1 MKPYTL
7 PLSAPQADLETVGGK
22 GMSLAKLTQA
32 GLPVPD
38 GFHVTTD
45 AYRDFVAQNDLQPGI
60 EAALASVDVSQPQT
74 LEAASQKI
82 TALFTAVP
90 IPDEIA
96 EAITQAY
103 GELLCNSLKPTATPL
118 AVAGEP
124 QADSLKQLTMPVAV
138 RSSATA
144 EDLPDASFAGQ
155 QETYLNICDAEAVL
169 DATRKCWASLWT
181 ARAIGYRARQKIG
194 SEGVALAVVVQ
205 ELVFSEAAGIL
216 FTANPINGD
225 RDQMM
230 VSASW
235 GLGEAVVG
243 GLVTPDSL
251 TLSKPSGNVISRE
264 TATKLV
270 QTVRIDG
277 GTKEIPVPENLQ
289 NVPVLN
295 DEQAAKLC
303 QLGMRIEA
311 LYGTPMD
318 IEWTLSPHPQPF
330 SQGER
335 GARGEGGF
343 HIVQARPITTLAAAP
358 IEWPI
363 PDPKGVYMRGSV
375 VDLMPDPLSPLFVSL
390 GIETMKEQ
398 MKPLGKR
405 LTHIQPNLHDDYYT
419 SINSYAYMNAHISPK
434 TWPWILF
441 GLLPSYPSLLKNMVP
456 LWRDELHPEYQ
467 AFVESIKD
475 RVPEEMTP
483 AALWQDSQEIV
494 DATMYYVC
502 ALMFLTMGASAGS
515 EMLLTKAYDK
525 FSEDGDPPATTLLMG
540 WNNIPVR
547 AEKSLYDLAMW
558 CRAQPEL
565 AAYLQDAPT
574 QELAAQLQTNSS
586 PSEVLENAWMEFRAR
601 FEQHL
606 DQFGHIIFQLDFAEP
621 LPLDHPEPML
631 ENIKMYLRGEG
642 SNPHTRQQASADKRI
657 QTTEMMLNRL
667 KGLKLW
673 AFKIAL
679 NWGQSMAEIR
689 EDALA
694 DIGLGYPMLRA
705 MLHELGRHLV
715 EAGAIEQADD
725 IFWLEKGEINS
736 YVAQLTSNK
745 SLDNVS
751 VEIAARKAN
760 WKRLR
765 KEVPPPMI
773 PVKDKVMGIKTDVF
787 VAHGADAH
795 SGNTLKGVAAS
806 PGRVTASACIMRGP
820 EDFDQMRPGDVLI
833 AGATTPAWTPI
844 FTMASA
850 VVTDIGGPLSHGS
863 IVAREYGIPAVMGT
877 GVATKRIQNGQSIT
891 VDGTKGEVRLETSED
906 EQPFAA
912 PPAEWPVPEKGVT
925 FARGSLAE
933 HTPSPVSPLFA
944 TLGLRIAN
952 HETEL
957 LWRDYVGVDP
967 TGMFV
972 SEGFYI
978 AINNYVYGG
987 FHMGLKNSWALTKM
1001 SLSQI
1006 GPMLRGAPERWQEA
1020 RDRFES
1026 VVNEWEAR
1034 DTTSLSPSE
1043 LLNGVSKVF
1052 SAAVKYY
1059 TVIQTT
1065 LPAASMGEIFFT
1077 RFYNAF
1083 IKRKNDPEATT
1094 FLFGFETMPVK
1105 AEQSLFDIAT
1115 WLKENPVLADYVVQ
1129 TPTERMAADLKAGA
1143 NPEGIPADLWA
1154 AYRSHFDQHFDKFG
1168 RTVYEFDFANPT
1180 PAEEL
1185 SPLFEA
1191 LKLFIEG
1198 KAVSPYTRL
1207 QEAAENREQ
1216 ATAAVLNRIGWPR
1229 KGWFEK
1235 LLKKAQETGA
1245 IREDSI
1251 FDMGMGH
1258 PIIRRM
1264 FAELGKRFVTGGAI
1278 ETAGDIYWLEEEEV
1292 ETLIASLG
1300 KGESLPNFTGHIPER
1315 KAEWRAALQIIPP
1328 VMLPEKSFWQR
1339 FLGGGAPEEKDG
1351 KTMLTGLGTS
1361 SGQVS
1366 APACVLYGPED
1377 FPKMKP
1383 GDVLVATTTTPAWT
1397 PLFAMASAVVT
1408 DIGGP
1413 LSHSSIVAREYGI
1426 PAVMAARN
1434 ATRYIQSGQMV
1445 TVDGKEGTVIFSKN
1459 GT

>member
-1 MKPYTL
+1 MKPYIL
-7 PLSAPQADLETVGGK
+7 PLSDPQADLETVGGK
-22 GMSLAKLTQA
+22 GMSLAKLTRA
-32 GLPVPD
+32 GLPVPG
-38 GFHVTTD
+38 GFHVSTD
-45 AYRDFVAQNDLQPGI
+45 AYRDFVALNDLQPGI

-74 LEAASQKI
+74 LETASHKI
-82 TALFTAVP
+82 TALFTAAL

-96 EAITQAY
+96 NAIVHGYAALP
-103 GELLCNSLKPTATPL
+103 GNHP
-118 AVAGEP
+118 AVAI
-124 QADSLKQLTMPVAV
+124 

-144 EDLPDASFAGQ
+144 EDLPEASFAGQ
-155 QETYLNICDAEAVL
+155 QETYLNVSKPEAVL
-169 DATRKCWASLWT
+169 EATRKCWASLWT
-181 ARAIGYRARQKIG
+181 ARAIGYRARQNIG

-225 RDQMM
+225 RNQMM

-251 TLSKPSGNVISRE
+251 TLAKPSGIVLSRE
-264 TATKLV
+264 IAQKLV
-270 QTVRIDG
+270 QTVRING
-277 GTKEIPVPENLQ
+277 GTEEIPIPENLQ
-289 NVPVLN
+289 KVPVFS
-295 DEQAAKLC
+295 DEQAAELCKL
-303 QLGMRIEA
+303 GVFIED

-318 IEWTLSPHPQPF
+318 IEWTLADGQF
-330 SQGER
+330 
-335 GARGEGGF
+335 A
-343 HIVQARPITTLAAAP
+343 IVQARPITTLAEAP

-375 VDLMPDPLSPLFVSL
+375 VDLMPDPLSPLFVSM

-405 LTHIQPNLHDDYYT
+405 LTRIQPNLHDDYYT
-419 SINSYAYMNAHISPK
+419 SINSYAYMNAHIPAK
-434 TWPWILF
+434 AWGWILF
-441 GLLPSYPSLLKNMVP
+441 GLLPSYPRLLKDMVP
-456 LWRDELHPEYQ
+456 LWRDELHPEFQ
-467 AFVESIKD
+467 AFVASMQD

-483 AALWQDSQEIV
+483 TALWQDSQKIV

-515 EMLLTKAYDK
+515 EMLLTRAYEK

-540 WNNIPVR
+540 WNNIPVQ
-547 AEKSLYDLAMW
+547 AEKSIYDLAMW
-558 CRAQPEL
+558 GQEQSAL
-565 AAYLQDAPT
+565 AAYLQDTPA
-574 QELAAQLQTNSS
+574 QELAAQLKAEQS
-586 PSEVLENAWMEFRAR
+586 PEGVNQEDWAEFQAR

-642 SNPHTRQQASADKRI
+642 SNPHTRQQASEEKRI
-657 QTTEMMLNRL
+657 QTTGMMLNRL

-679 NWGQSMAEIR
+679 KWGQSMAEIR

-694 DIGLGYPMLRA
+694 DIGLGYPMVRN
-705 MLHELGRHLV
+705 MLLELGRHFAV
-715 EAGAIEQADD
+715 AGAIEQADD
-725 IFWLEKGEINS
+725 IFWLKKEEINAC
-736 YVAQLTSNK
+736 VTQLTSGK
-745 SLDNVS
+745 PLDES
-751 VEIAARKAN
+751 ASEIEVRKAN

-765 KEVPPPMI
+765 QEIPPPMI
-773 PVKDKVMGIKTDVF
+773 PVKDKIMGIKTDVF

-795 SGNTLKGVAAS
+795 SGSIIKGVAAS
-806 PGRVTASACIMRGP
+806 AGTVTAPACILRGP
-820 EDFDQMRPGDVLI
+820 EDFGQMRPGDVLV
-833 AGATTPAWTPI
+833 AGTTTPAWTPI

-877 GVATKRIQNGQSIT
+877 GVATKRIQNGQTIT
-891 VDGTKGEVRLETSED
+891 VDGTKGEVHLETSED
-906 EQPFAA
+906 EQPVTA
-912 PPAEWPVPEKGVT
+912 PPIEWPVTEKGVT

-944 TLGLRIAN
+944 TLGLKIAN

-972 SEGFYI
+972 SDGFYI

-987 FHMGLKNSWALTKM
+987 FRMGMKNSWALTKM
-1001 SLSQI
+1001 SISSI

-1020 RDRFES
+1020 HDQFEG
-1026 VVNEWEAR
+1026 VVNAWEAK
-1034 DTTSLSPSE
+1034 DTKTLSPSE
-1043 LLNGVSKVF
+1043 LLKGVRTVF

-1065 LPAASMGEIFFT
+1065 LPAASMGEIFFS
-1077 RFYNAF
+1077 RFYKSLV
-1083 IKRKNDPEATT
+1083 KRKTDPEATT

-1115 WLKENPVLADYVVQ
+1115 WLKENPILADYVVQ
-1129 TPTERMAADLKAGA
+1129 TPTERLAAELKAGT
-1143 NPEGIPADLWA
+1143 NPAGIPTDLWIE
-1154 AYRSHFDQHFDKFG
+1154 YLSHFETHFEKFG
-1168 RTVYEFDFANPT
+1168 RTAYEFDFVNPT

-1185 SPLFEA
+1185 SPVFEA

-1198 KAVSPYTRL
+1198 KAISPYTRL
-1207 QEAAENREQ
+1207 QEAAENRGQ
-1216 ATAAVLNRIGWPR
+1216 ATEAVLSRIGWPR

-1258 PIIRRM
+1258 PVIRRM
-1264 FAELGKRFVTGGAI
+1264 FAELGSRFVTGGAI
-1278 ETAGDIYWLEEEEV
+1278 ETAADIYWLEEAEV
-1292 ETLIASLG
+1292 ETLIASLE
-1300 KGESLPNFTGHIPER
+1300 KGESLPNYADRIPKR
-1315 KAEWRAALQIIPP
+1315 KAVWRASLQIIPP

-1351 KTMLTGLGTS
+1351 KTVLTGLGTS
-1361 SGQVS
+1361 SGQVTAS
-1366 APACVLYGPED
+1366 ACVLYGPED

-1397 PLFAMASAVVT
+1397 PLFAMASAVIT

-1445 TVDGKEGTVIFSKN
+1445 TVDGKAGTVIFSKN
-1459 GT
+1459 GS